1 MRDEIKV
8 DVIAADYQ
16 RNGITGEGFYAVT
29 IRCDGETLLAT
40 IAYKDDGETFDD
52 ISCRV
57 VNPLDLTSHFR
68 GDRIG
73 DELIPK
79 LKAYLAKEDARE
91 QEPKGNVMADLA
103 QALEDDIHASKA
115 CPNCSVP
122 YDADYDDHKDCAQ
135 CNRLAPDTMPHGED
149 ETFDCQHCGRHYD
162 DGTLT
167 CTSDDCP
174 GNEEENCK
182 TCGAAPGETHPPGCA
197 NLIEEES
204 QEKNITETFY
214 QCYECELDI
223 SYDGGDLVSSC
234 FIVRGDYGSSL
245 AYADATGTLED
256 HNTGEQIPIP
266 DRVLRTIYK
275 WAEDNGY

>member
-16 RNGITGEGFYAVT
+16 RNGISGEGFYAVT

-57 VNPLDLTSHFR
+57 VNPLDLAAHFR

-91 QEPKGNVMADLA
+91 QEPEFPD
-103 QALEDDIHASKA
+103 A

-149 ETFDCQHCGRHYD
+149 E
-162 DGTLT
+162 
-167 CTSDDCP
+167 
-174 GNEEENCK
+174 NCS
-182 TCGAAPGETHPPGCA
+182 TCGAAEGETHPNSCA
-197 NLIEEES
+197 DLIEEES

-245 AYADATGTLED
+245 AYADANGTLED

-266 DRVLRTIYK
+266 DRVVATVYK
-275 WAEDNGY
+275 WAEENGY